1 MSPEE
6 KARLVID
13 EQLEKSGW
21 IIQDMKELNLAAGRG
36 VAVREY
42 PTSSGEVDYALFVD
56 GIPVG
61 IAEAKREEKG
71 EDITTV
77 EKQSV
82 RYAKSTPEYSC
93 RRYY

>member
-36 VAVREY
+36 VLFENIRLAVARWTM
-42 PTSSGEVDYALFVD
+42 PFL
-56 GIPVG
+56 
-61 IAEAKREEKG
+61 
-71 EDITTV
+71 
-77 EKQSV
+77 
-82 RYAKSTPEYSC
+82 
-93 RRYY
+93 

>member
-1 MSPEE
+1 M
-6 KARLVID
+6 AFLLV
-13 EQLEKSGW
+13 
-21 IIQDMKELNLAAGRG
+21 
-36 VAVREY
+36 
-42 PTSSGEVDYALFVD
+42 
-56 GIPVG
+56 
-61 IAEAKREEKG
+61 AEAKREEKG

>member
-77 EKQSV
+77 EKQSA
-82 RYAKSTPEYSC
+82 RYAKSTLSG
-93 RRYY
+93 